1 MDRPEPLAM
10 PESPQVS
17 RPSMKKQRP
26 AGWQVALVGIFLLYM
41 LLPIF
46 STYVFSIATRW
57 DRTILPEGYTLEF
70 YATAAAASYFTI
82 TLRNSLILSLATVL
96 VSLIIIVPTV
106 YWVHTR
112 LTAAKP
118 LLDVLMIL
126 PFGIP
131 TVVLALALIQI
142 YNFRP
147 VARSPYLLIGA
158 VVVYSMPF
166 MYRPVSNALQAID
179 SHTLTEAGQSLG
191 ANVMQVLAEI
201 VIPNI
206 LPGILSGSLLV
217 FATVF
222 AEFTLTSL
230 IVGAK
235 FKTFPLLLVEY
246 TRINGNVAAAFS
258 VISFTIAWVVSLII
272 LWVGTKGGTTTRET
286 VQAH

>member
-1 MDRPEPLAM
+1 MLGM
-10 PESPQVS
+10 PESLRSTARLPGK
-17 RPSMKKQRP
+17 RH
-26 AGWQVALVGIFLLYM
+26 AAAWQTALVGFFLFYM

-46 STYVFSIATRW
+46 STYVFSVATRW

-70 YATAAAASYFTI
+70 YARAADSSYFI
-82 TLRNSLILSLATVL
+82 STLRNSLILSIGTVL
-96 VSLIIIVPTV
+96 VGIVLIVPTV

-112 LTAAKP
+112 LVRARP

-131 TVVLALALIQI
+131 TVVLALALIQV

-191 ANVMQVLAEI
+191 ANILQVLAE
-201 VIPNI
+201 VIMPNI
-206 LPGILSGSLLV
+206 VPGILSGSLLV

-230 IVGAK
+230 IVGAR

-258 VISFTIAWVVSLII
+258 VISFTIAWLVSLLI
-272 LWVGTKGGTTTRET
+272 LWVGTKGKSTPAGTL
-286 VQAH
+286 QAH

>member
-1 MDRPEPLAM
+1 MLKNSQKIEP
-10 PESPQVS
+10 S
-17 RPSMKKQRP
+17 RKKGRA
-26 AGWQVALVGIFLLYM
+26 AGWQTALIGLFLFYM
-41 LLPIF
+41 LLPII
-46 STYVFSIATRW
+46 STYVFSVATRW

-70 YATAAAASYFTI
+70 YTKATQSSYFSS

-112 LTAAKP
+112 MTYAKP

-131 TVVLALALIQI
+131 TVVLALALVQV
-142 YNFRP
+142 YNFAP
-147 VARSPYLLIGA
+147 LARSPFLLIGA

-191 ANVMQVLAEI
+191 ANVLQILAEV

-217 FATVF
+217 FSTVF

-258 VISFTIAWVVSLII
+258 VISFTIAWLVSIMI
-272 LWVGTKGGTTTRET
+272 LWVGTKGKAASPDAMR
-286 VQAH
+286 AR

>member
-1 MDRPEPLAM
+1 VELDVMKN
-10 PESPQVS
+10 PQKPKRKS
-17 RPSMKKQRP
+17 AKKVR
-26 AGWQVALVGIFLLYM
+26 ASGWQVFLVGLFLFYM
-41 LLPIF
+41 LLPII
-46 STYVFSIATRW
+46 STYVFSVATRW
-57 DRTILPEGYTLEF
+57 DRTILPEGYTFRF
-70 YATAAAASYFTI
+70 YAEAVDASYFTI
-82 TLRNSLILSLATVL
+82 TLRNSLILSLATVI

-106 YWVHTR
+106 YWVHMR
-112 LTAAKP
+112 LSGAKP

-131 TVVLALALIQI
+131 TVVLALALVQI
-142 YNFRP
+142 YNFP
-147 VARSPYLLIGA
+147 PLARSPFLLIGA

-191 ANVMQVLAEI
+191 ANVFQILAEV

-258 VISFTIAWVVSLII
+258 VVSFTIAWLVSMLI
-272 LWVGTKGGTTTRET
+272 LWVGTKGKTASTGAIQPR
-286 VQAH
+286 

>member
-1 MDRPEPLAM
+1 MALSERMPKPRPISQPT
-10 PESPQVS
+10 P
-17 RPSMKKQRP
+17 KKLRP
-26 AGWQVALVGIFLLYM
+26 AGWQIALLACFLFYM
-41 LLPIF
+41 LLPII
-46 STYVFSIATRW
+46 STYVFSVATRW
-57 DRTILPEGYTLEF
+57 DRTILPEGYTFAF
-70 YATAAAASYFTI
+70 YAKAAASSYFTS
-82 TLRNSLILSLATVL
+82 TLRNSLILSLGTVL
-96 VSLIIIVPTV
+96 VGLIIIVPTV

-112 LTAAKP
+112 LTGARP

-147 VARSPYLLIGA
+147 LARSPYLLIGA

-179 SHTLTEAGQSLG
+179 SRTLTEAGQSLG
-191 ANVMQVLAEI
+191 ANVLQVLAEI
-201 VIPNI
+201 IIPNI
-206 LPGILSGSLLV
+206 VPGILSGSLLV

-230 IVGAK
+230 IVGAR

-258 VISFTIAWVVSLII
+258 VISFTIAWLVSLLI
-272 LWVGTKGGTTTRET
+272 LWVGTQGKATLSGTVPAR
-286 VQAH
+286 